1 MKLPEKQ
8 NALIIGN
15 IINIHTIKDG
25 IKLMKHKGYSTIAK
39 LFHWGFVALF
49 VYGIAKQ
56 VDDISQL
63 EDFALLR
70 FELIFAT
77 IFLTMLALRF
87 LYMSRAQSSSL
98 PTETSTLQKLAAK
111 LAHLGMYASLA
122 AIAITGI
129 LISVFYWIGIKNGLF
144 VQGLVTLHE
153 SAVTLSYWLIG
164 LHVVAAIYHRFK
176 GDGVWDSMVPVWK
189 EKRQ

>member
-1 MKLPEKQ
+1 ME
-8 NALIIGN
+8 
-15 IINIHTIKDG
+15 
-25 IKLMKHKGYSTIAK
+25 HKGYSTIAK

-49 VYGIAKQ
+49 AYGIAKQ

-129 LISVFYWIGIKNGLF
+129 LISVFYWIGIKKGLF

-153 SAVTLSYWLIG
+153 LAVTLSYWLIG

>member
-1 MKLPEKQ
+1 ME
-8 NALIIGN
+8 
-15 IINIHTIKDG
+15 
-25 IKLMKHKGYSTIAK
+25 HKGYNVIAK
-39 LFHWGFVALF
+39 LFHWGFVALL

-77 IFLTMLALRF
+77 IMIVLLAVRF
-87 LYMSRAQSSSL
+87 LYMRKTQSSSL
-98 PTETSTLQKLAAK
+98 PDEAHPMQKLAAR
-111 LAHLGMYASLA
+111 LAHLGIYASLA

-144 VQGLVTLHE
+144 VRGLITLHE
-153 SAVTLSYWLIG
+153 LAVTLSYWLIG

-176 GDGVWDSMVPVWK
+176 GDGVWDSMVHVWK
-189 EKRQ
+189 EKSQ

>member
-1 MKLPEKQ
+1 ME
-8 NALIIGN
+8 
-15 IINIHTIKDG
+15 
-25 IKLMKHKGYSTIAK
+25 HKGYSTIAK

-49 VYGIAKQ
+49 AYGIAKQ

-129 LISVFYWIGIKNGLF
+129 LISVFYWISIKNGLF

-153 SAVTLSYWLIG
+153 FAVTLSYWLIG